1 MKNEIRERSESGLC
15 QCSADSAD
23 DERSSEKQTGGMTP
37 LSLRLVIDY
46 IQENLA
52 EELRLDT
59 LAEVAGLSRY
69 RFSHNFKQ
77 ATGFAPHQFIVR
89 ERLERAK
96 RMLRETDLTVLAIS
110 FAVGFSSPSRFT
122 YIFRQQI
129 GMTPSEYRAEL
140 QPT

>member
-1 MKNEIRERSESGLC
+1 
-15 QCSADSAD
+15 
-23 DERSSEKQTGGMTP
+23 MTP